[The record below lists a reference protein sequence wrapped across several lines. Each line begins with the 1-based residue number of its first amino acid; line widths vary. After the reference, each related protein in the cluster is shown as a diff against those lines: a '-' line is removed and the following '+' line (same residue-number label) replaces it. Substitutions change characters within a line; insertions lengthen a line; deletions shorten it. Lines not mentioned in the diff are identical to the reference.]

1 MELFVS
7 LEDTLDGQKL
17 EPQGGVQQLIPVFV
31 ERILTTPLVARKSL
45 HSLGAARDSVGLAMH
60 FT

>member
-1 MELFVS
+1 
-7 LEDTLDGQKL
+7 
-17 EPQGGVQQLIPVFV
+17 VQQLIPVFV